1 MQETT
6 DKNQQKIILE
16 NGITVVHGKSQTP
29 PNFASVTL
37 SNTSSTETI
46 QINEIEEFA
55 FIRLPGIK
63 IKPALLTKNQFA
75 NSAFLSKFNEFGIV
89 MKILFINKA
98 HFILEIKPLSTT
110 GFERTGMKDCFPSHT
125 TFYVEEILQ
134 NSIFWD
140 LFWISNKG
148 IPIVNDEKLIQIVL
162 ENLNL
167 AL

>member
-46 QINEIEEFA
+46 HINEIDEFA
-55 FIRLPGIK
+55 FFRLPGIK

-75 NSAFLSKFNEFGIV
+75 NSALLS
-89 MKILFINKA
+89 
-98 HFILEIKPLSTT
+98 
-110 GFERTGMKDCFPSHT
+110 
-125 TFYVEEILQ
+125 
-134 NSIFWD
+134 
-140 LFWISNKG
+140 
-148 IPIVNDEKLIQIVL
+148 
-162 ENLNL
+162 
-167 AL
+167 